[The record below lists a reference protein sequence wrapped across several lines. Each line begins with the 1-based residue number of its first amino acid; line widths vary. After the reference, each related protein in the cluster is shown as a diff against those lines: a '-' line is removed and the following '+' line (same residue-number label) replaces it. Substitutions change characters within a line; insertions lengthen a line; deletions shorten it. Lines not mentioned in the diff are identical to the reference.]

1 MFNRKVTILVLLVF
15 SLVGCATHES
25 RLVGIQSTDLQSTD
39 KSKVVSLQMDIDD
52 LSKVYNQSP
61 TDESTTLY
69 VFDIDDTL
77 LTAGTDFGSDYWF
90 GWQFDAKNQ
99 NKVACPLDLLPITV
113 NIISIHKT
121 QVDAAAIFN
130 SIKANKIIVTS
141 RDALSARGATIKM
154 LTKPSNGFVLPQMLG
169 EKTDGLSYYSEDKNK
184 QVTYS
189 DGILMVTG
197 QDKGKELIHVLTE
210 RGVIGEYKTIV
221 FVDDGQTNINK
232 VATAAADKG
241 LNFIG
246 LHYIRIAKPK
256 DVDAELKDAWLR
268 KLERVKSLMNNISF
282 GSFDQIKDGPCFNK

>member
-1 MFNRKVTILVLLVF
+1 MTGGAALAPWRKEAMFNRKVTILVLLVF

-77 LTAGTDFGSDYWF
+77 LTGGTDFGSDYWF

-130 SIKANKIIVTS
+130 SIKDNKIIVTS
-141 RDALSARGATIKM
+141 RMRYQPAAPLSKC
-154 LTKPSNGFVLPQMLG
+154 LLSHQMV
-169 EKTDGLSYYSEDKNK
+169 S
-184 QVTYS
+184 
-189 DGILMVTG
+189 
-197 QDKGKELIHVLTE
+197 
-210 RGVIGEYKTIV
+210 
-221 FVDDGQTNINK
+221 FC
-232 VATAAADKG
+232 
-241 LNFIG
+241 
-246 LHYIRIAKPK
+246 
-256 DVDAELKDAWLR
+256 LK
-268 KLERVKSLMNNISF
+268 
-282 GSFDQIKDGPCFNK
+282 